1 MLKRTITLL
10 LILVSIGMEAQDFS
24 SLWKGHFSYLEIKDI
39 AQSENKIY
47 AASENAVFSYDLF
60 SNQLET
66 ITTVEGLSGETIS
79 TITYSQN
86 YNLLIIGYENGLIEI
101 ASGEDNDILSV
112 VDILEKETISPS
124 LKKINHFSEHDGL
137 LYISTDYGISVYNLE
152 ALEFGDSYF
161 IGNGGSQIIVRQTT
175 IFEGYI
181 YAACNSGSGV
191 RRAELN
197 NANLIDFNEWQ
208 QLTGGNFD
216 AVQAVED
223 KLYALRANKQFSE
236 IVNTSFNLLFTYTKI
251 PIDVRE
257 VNSNLVVTT
266 VDESFIYDSNYTL
279 LNTIGLPDDY
289 DTKFTCAT
297 ITGGNMYLGTEEF
310 GVLKTDINSG
320 VEFFEIKPEGPY
332 SNNAFKINAENGNV
346 WVTYGAYDDQYNPY
360 PLDSRG
366 ISHLEEEEWTNTPFD
381 SLLGA
386 RELNTISPN
395 PFNPSQVFISSF
407 VDGILEMNGNTAAT
421 LFDNTNSGLESLIL
435 PNNPNFINIRVSG
448 SDFDRNGVL
457 WSVTTLVQ
465 RPLKSYDPNTGSWQ
479 DYNFDALIGDPLS
492 DEIGYNDVVV
502 GANGTKWIAGFYK
515 GVIGFNEDGNNLKNI
530 FSSEQGF
537 PSPDIRA
544 LAMDNRNQLWIGTRK
559 GLRVLFNTSNFFE
572 STDVAVSEIVILE
585 EGLPKELLESQFIA
599 DIKVDGS
606 NNKWVGTLSSGIF
619 YFSPDG
625 QRTIYHF
632 TKDNSPL
639 PSNTIND
646 ISIDGKSGRVYIATS
661 KGLVSFLSGGSETS
675 DALEDAYVYPNPVRP
690 EYNILG
696 FDDLNNITN
705 GVKVKGLTDNV
716 NIKITDI
723 EGNLVAEAQS
733 NITLR
738 SSTANYN
745 FAIDGGTAI
754 WNGKNLANN
763 VVASGVYL
771 ILISDLDSFETK
783 VLKLLVIR

>member
-10 LILVSIGMEAQDFS
+10 LILVSIGMGAQDFS
-24 SLWKGHFSYLEIKDI
+24 TLWKGHFSYLEIKDI

-60 SNQLET
+60 SNELET

-79 TITYSQN
+79 TITYSQD
-86 YNLLIIGYENGLIEI
+86 YNLLVIGYENGLIEI

-124 LKKINHFSEHDGL
+124 LKQINHFNEHEGL

-161 IGNGGSQIIVRQTT
+161 IGNGGAQIEVRQSTV
-175 IFEGYI
+175 FDGYI
-181 YAACNSGSGV
+181 YAACKSGSGM
-191 RRAELN
+191 RRAELD

-208 QLTGGNFD
+208 QITGGNFE

-223 KLYALRANKQFSE
+223 KLYAVRSNKIIYE
-236 IVNTSFNLLFTYTKI
+236 VINTTFNQLFTYESI
-251 PIDVRE
+251 PLDVRE
-257 VNSNLVVTT
+257 ANSNLMVTT
-266 VDESFIYDSNYTL
+266 KDDAYVYDANFVLQNSIALTVEL
-279 LNTIGLPDDY
+279 
-289 DTKFTCAT
+289 DTQFTCAALS
-297 ITGGNMYLGTEEF
+297 GGHIYLGSEDL
-310 GVLKTDINSG
+310 GVLKTDVTSG

-332 SNNAFKINAENGNV
+332 SNNAFKINAETGEV
-346 WVTYGAYDDQYNPY
+346 WISYGEYDDQYNPY
-360 PLDSRG
+360 PLNSEG
-366 ISHLEEEEWTNTPFD
+366 ISHLVEEEWTNIPFD

-407 VDGILEMNGNTAAT
+407 VDGILEINGNTATT
-421 LFDNTNSGLESLIL
+421 LFDHTNSGLESLVL
-435 PNNPNFINIRVSG
+435 PNNPSFINIRVSG
-448 SDFDRNGVL
+448 ADFDRNGVL

-465 RPLKSYDPNTGSWQ
+465 RPLKSYDPSTGSWQ
-479 DYNFDALIGDPLS
+479 DYNFEALIGDPLA

-530 FSSEQGF
+530 FTAEQGF

-559 GLRVLFNTSNFFE
+559 GLRVLFNTSNFFQ
-572 STDVAVSEIVILE
+572 STDIAVSEIVILE
-585 EGLPKELLESQFIA
+585 EGLPKELLESQFIS

-606 NNKWVGTLSSGIF
+606 NNKWVGTLSSGVF

-646 ISIDGKSGRVYIATS
+646 ISVDGKSGRVYIATS

-738 SSTANYN
+738 SSVANYN

-783 VLKLLVIR
+783 VLKLLIIR